1 MLGYTISLSRPGNAA
16 IMGPMAAA
24 LPHLLIIDDDRE
36 ICALLTK
43 FMVQH
48 GYRVSSAGDGPAMMK
63 ALEAARIDLVV
74 LDLMLPGE
82 DGLSLCRR
90 IRAVSTLPIIM
101 LTAVGE
107 ETDRIIG
114 LEMGADDYLAKPFN
128 PRELLA
134 RIKAV
139 LRRTGAARAAT
150 SPAGRV
156 LAFDGWRLDTARR
169 QLFSPED
176 VLVPLRAGEYELL
189 LAFLDHP
196 QRVLSRDQLL
206 DLARGRN
213 ASPFDRSVDVQVS
226 RLRRKIEPHPAEPR
240 LIQTVRGG
248 GYVFSSA
255 VVEANGGEPCA

>member
-1 MLGYTISLSRPGNAA
+1 MTS
-16 IMGPMAAA
+16 
-24 LPHLLIIDDDRE
+24 LPHLLIVDDDRE
-36 ICALLTK
+36 ICLLLTK
-43 FMVQH
+43 FLIRH
-48 GYRVSSAGDGPAMMK
+48 GYRVTSAADGPTMMK
-63 ALEAARIDLVV
+63 TLEAARIDLVV

-90 IRAVSTLPIIM
+90 LRVASTLPIIM

-139 LRRTGAARAAT
+139 LRR
-150 SPAGRV
+150 AGPGRSAVALTDRV
-156 LAFDGWRLDTARR
+156 LVFDGWRLDTARR
-169 QLFSPED
+169 QLFTPDD
-176 VLVPLRAGEYELL
+176 VLLPLRAGEYELL
-189 LAFLDHP
+189 LAFLEHP

-226 RLRRKIEPHPAEPR
+226 RLRRKIEPDPDEPT
-240 LIQTVRGG
+240 LIRTVRGG
-248 GYVFSSA
+248 GYIFSA
-255 VVEANGGEPCA
+255 VVEANGAAPCA